1 MIFETRFEAGQDC
14 LDRLYTAVGGY
25 CQNGHIRDAESLELL
40 ERAILAPIK
49 KDSGTRASKSFALC
63 FLAQPTLE
71 LFESNVP
78 AFADSVD
85 VEKVSAAIV
94 EAYTTGW
101 AQSQSVE
108 ARLWLLA
115 HFIALGNGK
124 QDVSLGSS
132 YLNAIY
138 LQLSSLL
145 TTLKKHH
152 IGQGPTTS
160 TDASDEPHQRL
171 PPFIEKAVESLVA
184 RDEISHILERFT
196 T

>member
-1 MIFETRFEAGQDC
+1 MLG
-14 LDRLYTAVGGY
+14 VY
-25 CQNGHIRDAESLELL
+25 CQNRDIRDAESLGLL
-40 ERAILAPIK
+40 DRALLAPIK
-49 KDSGTRASKSFALC
+49 KDSGIRASKSFALC
-63 FLAQPTLE
+63 FLTQPRLE
-71 LFESNVP
+71 LFEANVS
-78 AFADSVD
+78 AFANNVN
-85 VEKVSAAIV
+85 VETVSAAIV

-101 AQSQSVE
+101 SSSQSVD

-115 HFIALGNGK
+115 HFIALGNDK
-124 QDVSLGSS
+124 QGVSLGSS

-152 IGQGPTTS
+152 IGQGPTTT

-171 PPFIEKAVESLVA
+171 PPFIEKAVESLVE